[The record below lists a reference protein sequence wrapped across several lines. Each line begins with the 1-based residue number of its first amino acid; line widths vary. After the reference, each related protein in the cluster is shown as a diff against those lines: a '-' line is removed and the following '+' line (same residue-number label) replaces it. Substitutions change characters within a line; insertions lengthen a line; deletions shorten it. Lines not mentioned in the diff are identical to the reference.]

1 MANRGES
8 ASQNDS
14 GQEPASAPSAE
25 SETAT
30 THGADVPVPGVFA
43 ALTRW
48 VVRWP
53 IVVLLLSL
61 GTTAAFGYAAATR
74 LQIDS
79 SVEAFTNSSSGER
92 EVLERFRDEFGRDD
106 FYLVMVQGDVF
117 SLPYLERLRKLHDEL
132 AKLDMVVPSFGQRKA
147 RPKAALDLEPIES
160 PPATTDAKGP
170 APAPKASKGD
180 AAALAK
186 GATSGASDA
195 DFADFGTGDD
205 DFGPEPGPDADAKP
219 AAQAGASPPSQDD
232 WGGET
237 GGTIV
242 DEIISV
248 LNVRRTRAIGDS
260 IEVGSWLEPLPP
272 ADALPAIAT
281 AMQAEPTLRRQ
292 VIGTDGQHSVITLRM
307 GFMSEDDGARVYRRI
322 LEICDAHRAPGFE
335 PHVAGPPAL
344 GAAINDILLTD
355 LSRTGIVAAVAML
368 AALFWLFRHP
378 MGIAGPLLVVVQAAI
393 WTFGFMALVGWPMT
407 MLSNILPAFLVCV
420 GIGDS
425 VHIQSVYRDGR
436 RRGLAN
442 NAALIYAAGS
452 CGIPVL
458 FTTMTTMVGL
468 LSFRF
473 ATVDA
478 IGQMGTAGAFGVGA
492 ALLLSLGFLP
502 AFLSLNRTSMLGAK
516 TSGGGRSLDHWLDYA
531 RNFSADPGVPAG
543 GLCGA
548 PRRTRALLLGLIL
561 ILGSVAGMTG
571 LRVYH
576 NPVSWIPESFAVRRA
591 FDEIDAH
598 IGGTANVQLLISAK
612 DGRTIKDLEL
622 LRGLEKLVVHIR
634 AWRHP
639 GTGEELV
646 GNAIS
651 ILDVV
656 KETNRALHG
665 GDPAFYR
672 LPDNERALSD
682 LLFFFENAGPAQLR
696 RLATNDLRKTQV
708 TIRVRWVD
716 ATSYGPFT
724 QWVQQGIDETI
735 GQRAVV
741 EPTGAVYSLFHIVSS
756 IIDDLIRS
764 FGVAFVIIT
773 LMMVLMLRN
782 LRLGMIAMVP
792 NLMPIVAIMGLMCLI
807 GVPID
812 MSNLLIASIAIGIAV
827 DDTIHFLHHFQVYYQ
842 AEGDVEGAISHSFRH
857 SGRAMVS
864 TSVILAMGFCVY
876 ITAQMSNLGRFGM
889 LVALTVVFALLCDL
903 FFAPALLRAT
913 YRDRRRPVEAPKE
926 A

>member
-1 MANRGES
+1 MAKTGDTAAQS
-8 ASQNDS
+8 GDGIDGGHGGAS
-14 GQEPASAPSAE
+14 
-25 SETAT
+25 
-30 THGADVPVPGVFA
+30 HVDVPVQGAFA
-43 ALTRW
+43 ALTRL

-53 IVVLLLSL
+53 ILVLLSSL
-61 GTTAAFGYAAATR
+61 GATAAFGYAAATR

-79 SVEAFTNSSSGER
+79 SVDAFTNSNSGER

-117 SLPYLERLRKLHDEL
+117 SLPYLQKMRKLHDEL
-132 AKLDMVVPSFGQRKA
+132 AHLDMDVPSLGQRKA
-147 RPKAALDLEPIES
+147 RPKAALALTEAAPEHGGQQANAAHD
-160 PPATTDAKGP
+160 PAILPDAK
-170 APAPKASKGD
+170 APAPP
-180 AAALAK
+180 AAVAAP
-186 GATSGASDA
+186 GAVSSGASDA
-195 DFADFGTGDD
+195 DFADFGSGDD
-205 DFGPEPGPDADAKP
+205 EFGPEPAGP
-219 AAQAGASPPSQDD
+219 AQAAGATAPAVARVHDD
-232 WGGET
+232 WGAEA

-242 DEIISV
+242 DEITSV
-248 LNVRRTRAIGDS
+248 LNVRRTKAVGDA
-260 IEVGSWLEPLPP
+260 IEVGSWLEPLPS
-272 ADALPAIAT
+272 AEELPALGA
-281 AMQAEPTLRRQ
+281 AMLAEPTLRGQ
-292 VIGTDGQHSVITLRM
+292 VIGAAGKHSVITLRM

-322 LEICDAHRAPGFE
+322 LEICDAHRTPDFE

-355 LSRTGIVAAVAML
+355 LRRTGIVAAVAML

-378 MGIAGPLLVVVQAAI
+378 MGIAGPLLVVVQAAV

-425 VHIQSVYRDGR
+425 VHIQSVYRDAR
-436 RRGLAN
+436 RRGTDN
-442 NAALIYAAGS
+442 DKALIYAAGS

-458 FTTMTTMVGL
+458 FTTLTTMVGL

-473 ATVDA
+473 ATVEA

-502 AFLSLNRTSMLGAK
+502 AFLTLNRTSLLGARD
-516 TSGGGRSLDHWLDYA
+516 SGGGRSLDQWLDYA
-531 RNFSADPGVPAG
+531 RAYSADPGAPAG
-543 GLCGA
+543 GLRGA
-548 PRRTRALLLGLIL
+548 PRRTRALVLGLVL
-561 ILGSVAGMTG
+561 ALGAVAAMTG

-576 NPVSWIPESFAVRRA
+576 NPVSWIPDSFAVRRA

-612 DGRTIKDLEL
+612 EGRTIKDLEL
-622 LRGLEKLVVHIR
+622 LRGLEKLLDHVR
-634 AWRHP
+634 AWKHP

-672 LPDNERALSD
+672 LPDDDRALSD

-696 RLATNDLRKTQV
+696 RLATNDLHKTQV

-724 QWVQQGIDETI
+724 DWVQQGIDQTI
-735 GQRAVV
+735 GGRAVV

-756 IIDDLIRS
+756 IIEDLIRS

-782 LRLGMIAMVP
+782 LRLGLIAMVP
-792 NLMPIVAIMGLMCLI
+792 NLMPIAAIMGLMGLI

-827 DDTIHFLHHFQVYYQ
+827 DDTIHFLHHFQAHYLDH
-842 AEGDVEGAISHSFRH
+842 GSVEAAISHSFRH

-913 YRDRRRPVEAPKE
+913 YRDRSRAPGAVKE